1 MYFYAAEKERKGKI
15 KIAMLRK
22 MVGSRVWSLDFPVL
36 IHFLLLLP
44 RNIYF
49 HSQSFRKEK
58 PQRQTHTHIRL
69 MSGSEK
75 LLLHKCKKKI
85 LCPWQ

>member
-44 RNIYF
+44 R
-49 HSQSFRKEK
+49 
-58 PQRQTHTHIRL
+58 
-69 MSGSEK
+69 
-75 LLLHKCKKKI
+75 
-85 LCPWQ
+85 